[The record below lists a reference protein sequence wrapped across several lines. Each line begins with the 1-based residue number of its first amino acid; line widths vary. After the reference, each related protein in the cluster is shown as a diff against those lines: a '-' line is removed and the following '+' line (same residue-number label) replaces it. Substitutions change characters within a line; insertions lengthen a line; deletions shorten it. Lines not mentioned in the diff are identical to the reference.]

1 MESKTAIY
9 SLFPAVSC
17 PYVSF
22 VLCGLP
28 GKGPGRPL
36 FDRLGQAIY
45 SLPEYKSARMVQH
58 HSDDK
63 CDNVSRQETTIFTN
77 LGGLRR
83 CRGQAFFD
91 CNLGNKKDTVVPPNG
106 HRIFREI
113 TEPITTFSSACY
125 RLCVY
130 ASGSLIMVILNWFTL
145 IRLSALH
152 FGQNSGKL
160 RDRKSVV

>member
-1 MESKTAIY
+1 MNSPRK
-9 SLFPAVSC
+9 
-17 PYVSF
+17 
-22 VLCGLP
+22 
-28 GKGPGRPL
+28 
-36 FDRLGQAIY
+36 
-45 SLPEYKSARMVQH
+45 YKSARMVQYH
-58 HSDDK
+58 LGDGDY
-63 CDNVSRQETTIFTN
+63 NMSRQETTIFAN

-91 CNLGNKKDTVVPPNG
+91 CNSGNKKDTVVPSNG
-106 HRIFREI
+106 HRIFGEI

-145 IRLSALH
+145 IKLSALH

-160 RDRKSVV
+160 RSSVSLFTLILVLHLHTGHNIHSKQLLFTEIPAFPLEQSRSTQ

>member
-1 MESKTAIY
+1 M
-9 SLFPAVSC
+9 SC
-17 PYVSF
+17 Q
-22 VLCGLP
+22 
-28 GKGPGRPL
+28 K
-36 FDRLGQAIY
+36 
-45 SLPEYKSARMVQH
+45 
-58 HSDDK
+58 
-63 CDNVSRQETTIFTN
+63 TTIFAN

-91 CNLGNKKDTVVPPNG
+91 CNLGNKKDTVIPPNG

-145 IRLSALH
+145 IKLLALH

-160 RDRKSVV
+160 RSSVSPFTLILVLLLHTGHNIHSKLLLFTEIPAFPLGQSRSTQQSIDLIPHQSVLSAV